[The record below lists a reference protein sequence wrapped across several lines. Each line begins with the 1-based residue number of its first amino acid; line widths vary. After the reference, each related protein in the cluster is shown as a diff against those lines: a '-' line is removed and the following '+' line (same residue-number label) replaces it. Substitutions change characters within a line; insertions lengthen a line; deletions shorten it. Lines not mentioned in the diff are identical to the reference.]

1 MRIRF
6 WGTRG
11 SLPKPGP
18 TTLRYGGNTS
28 CVEVRTPEGVCLVLD
43 CGTGAQALGHALMA
57 GPKPVR
63 GHLFI
68 GHTHWDHIQGLPF
81 FTPLFVPG
89 NEWDI
94 YAPKGM
100 GGELQQTL
108 AGQMQYTYFPVPLE
122 ELGATL
128 RYHELLEQTVP
139 VGDALITSRYLNHPA
154 LTLGYR
160 IAVGGATFAYVT
172 DHEPHG
178 RTQACGRV
186 KAEGWHHPDDS
197 RHVEFIRGVDLLVHD
212 AQYTAAEYPNKIG
225 WGHSTVEYLVDVACD
240 AGVKRLGLF
249 HHDPMRTDEQ
259 LDKVVEAARERAARQ
274 GGRLEIFAAAEGQ
287 VIELAGSASAA
298 GRTPSPRPEETS
310 VLLRTGLAPAERAPR
325 AVLAIRDEPTA
336 RLVREALA
344 ADGLSCTEV
353 SGVSE
358 LPPLLLEEHPALVLI
373 EHGPGVQD
381 GLEYCREVRGMTERD
396 MGDVPIVLVADAAP
410 PEELAKG
417 YLTGVTDWLLRPF
430 SSAHVRTKAH
440 AWVLRTRLRWSPADV
455 PNNEPARLA
464 ALEQLGVLSAGREER
479 FDRIARIAARVL
491 DVPVSAVN
499 LIDRDQQVCKGIN
512 REGPNIL
519 PRDISLC
526 AHAILG
532 EDVMVIPD
540 ARQDERFGD
549 NLLFTQYHYRFYAG
563 IPLRTSA
570 GHAVGTLCL
579 FDSRPRQLGAAERQT
594 LEDLA
599 SIAERELRESHEGR
613 S

>member
-1 MRIRF
+1 MRICF

-28 CVEVRTPEGVCLVLD
+28 CVEVRTPGGVCLVFD
-43 CGTGAQALGHALMA
+43 CGTGAQALGQALMA
-57 GPKPVR
+57 GPQPVR

-81 FTPLFVPG
+81 FSPLFVPG

-100 GGELQQTL
+100 EGELKETL

-122 ELGATL
+122 ALGATL
-128 RYHELLEQTVP
+128 RYHELLEQTVT

-160 IAVGGATFAYVT
+160 IEVGGATFAYVT

-178 RTQACGRV
+178 RTQACGRA
-186 KAEGWHHPDDS
+186 KAEGWHHPEDS
-197 RHVEFIRGVDLLVHD
+197 RHLEFIRGVDLLVHD
-212 AQYTAAEYPNKIG
+212 AQYTAAEYPSKIG
-225 WGHSTVEYLVDVACD
+225 WGHSTVEYLVDIACD

-259 LDKVVEAARERAARQ
+259 LDKVVEEARERAARL
-274 GGRLEIFAAAEGQ
+274 GSPMEIFAAAERQ
-287 VIELAGSASAA
+287 VIELT
-298 GRTPSPRPEETS
+298 GRAPAPARLVEESPGTDPA
-310 VLLRTGLAPAERAPR
+310 LLRTEEAPAGLAQR
-325 AVLAIRDEPTA
+325 AVLAIHHAPTA

-344 ADGLSCTEV
+344 ADGLASTEV
-353 SGVSE
+353 GAVSE
-358 LPPLLLEEHPALVLI
+358 LLPLLRDVHPALVLI

-381 GLEYCREVRGMTERD
+381 GLEYCREVRAMMEYDVR
-396 MGDVPIVLVADAAP
+396 DVPIVLVVDAAR

-417 YLTGVTDWLLRPF
+417 YLTGVTDWLIRPF
-430 SSAHVRTKAH
+430 SPAHVRTKAR
-440 AWVLRTRLRWSPADV
+440 AWMLRTRLRWSPADF
-455 PNNEPARLA
+455 PDNESARLA
-464 ALEQLGVLSAGREER
+464 ALEELGVLSAGREER

-491 DVPVSAVN
+491 EVPVSAVN
-499 LIDRDQQVCKGIN
+499 LIDRDQQVCKGMN
-512 REGPNIL
+512 REGPDIL
-519 PRDISLC
+519 PRAISLC
-526 AHAILG
+526 AHTILG
-532 EDVMVIPD
+532 EGVMVIAD

-549 NLLFTQYHYRFYAG
+549 NLLFTEYQYRFYAG

-579 FDSRPRQLGAAERQT
+579 FDNRPRYLVPADRQA

-599 SIAERELRESHEGR
+599 AIAQRELSDARD
-613 S
+613 

>member
-43 CGTGAQALGHALMA
+43 CGTGAQALGQALMA
-57 GPKPVR
+57 GPKPIR

-108 AGQMQYTYFPVPLE
+108 AGQMDYAYFPVPLE
-122 ELGATL
+122 ALSATL

-160 IAVGGATFAYVT
+160 IEVGGATFAYVT

-178 RTQACGRV
+178 RTQACGRD

-212 AQYTAAEYPNKIG
+212 AQYTAAEYPAKIG
-225 WGHSTVEYLVDVACD
+225 WGHSTVEYLVDIACD

-259 LDKVVEAARERAARQ
+259 PRTPPPPAARPGRAQRRTRCCCGPDWSRGTAR
-274 GGRLEIFAAAEGQ
+274 GGRCWP
-287 VIELAGSASAA
+287 SA
-298 GRTPSPRPEETS
+298 TSPRPGWCARPWQ
-310 VLLRTGLAPAERAPR
+310 RTGCPAPR
-325 AVLAIRDEPTA
+325 SA
-336 RLVREALA
+336 RCP
-344 ADGLSCTEV
+344 SCRRC
-353 SGVSE
+353 S
-358 LPPLLLEEHPALVLI
+358 
-373 EHGPGVQD
+373 
-381 GLEYCREVRGMTERD
+381 
-396 MGDVPIVLVADAAP
+396 
-410 PEELAKG
+410 
-417 YLTGVTDWLLRPF
+417 
-430 SSAHVRTKAH
+430 
-440 AWVLRTRLRWSPADV
+440 
-455 PNNEPARLA
+455 
-464 ALEQLGVLSAGREER
+464 
-479 FDRIARIAARVL
+479 
-491 DVPVSAVN
+491 
-499 LIDRDQQVCKGIN
+499 
-512 REGPNIL
+512 
-519 PRDISLC
+519 
-526 AHAILG
+526 
-532 EDVMVIPD
+532 
-540 ARQDERFGD
+540 
-549 NLLFTQYHYRFYAG
+549 
-563 IPLRTSA
+563 
-570 GHAVGTLCL
+570 
-579 FDSRPRQLGAAERQT
+579 
-594 LEDLA
+594 
-599 SIAERELRESHEGR
+599 GR
-613 S
+613 STPHWCSSSTG

>member
-1 MRIRF
+1 MRICF

-28 CVEVRTPEGVCLVLD
+28 CVEVRTPDGVCLVFD
-43 CGTGAQALGHALMA
+43 CGTGAQALGQALMA

-81 FTPLFVPG
+81 FAPLFVPG

-100 GGELQQTL
+100 EGELKQTL

-122 ELGATL
+122 ALGATL
-128 RYHELLEQTVP
+128 RYHELLEQTVA

-160 IAVGGATFAYVT
+160 VEVGGATFAYVT

-178 RTQACGRV
+178 RTQACGRAH
-186 KAEGWHHPDDS
+186 AEGWHHPEDS
-197 RHVEFIRGVDLLVHD
+197 RHLEFIRGVDLLVHD
-212 AQYTAAEYPNKIG
+212 AQYTAAEYPSKIG
-225 WGHSTVEYLVDVACD
+225 WGHSTVEYLVDIACD

-249 HHDPMRTDEQ
+249 HHDPMRTDDQ
-259 LDKVVEAARERAARQ
+259 LVKVVDEARERAVRL
-274 GGRLEIFAAAEGQ
+274 GSKLEIFAAAEGQ
-287 VIELAGSASAA
+287 IIELATSGSA
-298 GRTPSPRPEETS
+298 PVKPRPEDNS
-310 VLLRTGLAPAERAPR
+310 VQLQTGLAPGERAQR
-325 AVLAIRDEPTA
+325 AVLALRDEATA

-344 ADGLSCTEV
+344 ADGLSCIEV
-353 SGVSE
+353 NSVSE
-358 LPPLLLEEHPALVLI
+358 LPPLLLQEHPALVLI
-373 EHGPGVQD
+373 EHVPGVQD
-381 GLEYCREVRGMTERD
+381 GLEYCREVRSITEQNMR
-396 MGDVPIVLVADAAP
+396 DVPIVLVADTAR
-410 PEELAKG
+410 PEELSKG

-430 SSAHVRTKAH
+430 SPAHVRTKTR
-440 AWVLRTRLRWSPADV
+440 AWLLRTRLRWSPADM
-455 PNNEPARLA
+455 PSNEPDRLA
-464 ALEQLGVLSAGREER
+464 ALEQLGVLNAGREER

-499 LIDRDQQVCKGIN
+499 LINRDEQVCKGIN

-532 EDVMVIPD
+532 EEVMVIPD

-579 FDSRPRQLGAAERQT
+579 FDNRPRQLGAAERQT

-599 SIAERELRESHEGR
+599 NIAERELGEVRDDS
-613 S
+613 